1 MLTAS
6 EPVALWGPTDLG
18 TRKAKDVEVALSE
31 IIDVLNERFGTEFTK
46 ADQLLFDQFIQ
57 QAKEDHEVV
66 ERAMANELDNFEL
79 AMKPKVEGLMIDRM
93 EQNQEI
99 VTRYLNDPTF
109 QSAAFK
115 SLISRLYTEIRR
127 DGAHPPSSR

>member
-1 MLTAS
+1 
-6 EPVALWGPTDLG
+6 
-18 TRKAKDVEVALSE
+18 
-31 IIDVLNERFGTEFTK
+31 
-46 ADQLLFDQFIQ
+46 
-57 QAKEDHEVV
+57 
-66 ERAMANELDNFEL
+66 MANELDNFEL

-109 QSAAFK
+109 QTAAFK
-115 SLISRLYTEIRR
+115 SLISRLYKEIRR